1 MFSSHCLLGSVNC
14 QFSTL
19 RKKEVLVLNKDRI
32 ELAVQS
38 LPNAKRVL
46 FGRTFHRLPQSKM
59 IYREALLRTWVELHG
74 HRSADARANAYPQRR
89 KTFYQCLT

>member
-46 FGRTFHRLPQSKM
+46 FWEDFPSIASKQDD
-59 IYREALLRTWVELHG
+59 LS
-74 HRSADARANAYPQRR
+74 RSFAKN
-89 KTFYQCLT
+89 LG